1 MTKRIHDKYIS
12 DQKPPTGNQNCQL
25 CTWCAEASFRGI
37 DILPRPI
44 YSPRDPVFEYNGED
58 IVIHPIKKQFRNFRE
73 MNGWIMGQ
81 PNSRF
86 YVHVKWNGGSGGH
99 EVLLLTTNVPHVLD
113 AQQGILSPIT
123 DMKTFN
129 SYFGDI
135 DFSETYLC
143 RLDDRELNKALL
155 YKLNSMDE
163 LVSWDESKDIP
174 YMKEH
179 DMMGDDE
186 PIQEGAFQ
194 DIKNGV
200 NPFSDKLVFHVTTK
214 SHFDGQIF
222 NPRVPEYL
230 DPYDPNDKYF
240 EDNTTPRISF
250 SSSIEGC
257 LNGIMVNME
266 RDTPERFDKMY
277 VYVPEKPLSEY
288 KHKTTKQLANE
299 KLVWDANVTR
309 EVWITEPVRM
319 KLYGTIRVDQIK
331 RVSRK
336 QTTPNAKNE
345 KNDRSYFTFK
355 WHWIVPP
362 KVLEKSTKFEYSTD
376 KVAQWLSND
385 IKRFK
390 YGLIRNGRLQTGN
403 ISDAEYD
410 KYWVFHSGQEVDEA
424 GGGNCYD
431 YVEYEAGY
439 LSAYGIPYQKYFMSF
454 TTKKNQPIVT
464 HTICVVPY
472 EGKFIYIEGAYQR
485 ITSEWGH
492 MRRKTFD
499 KLNDI
504 FDYIAECVADDESK
518 DINFGVWDYT
528 KTKIDYGTPIK
539 EFMNLIFKH
548 CDMIYDG
555 EASKPKTVKEGGRML
570 YRKPS
575 RFILEADD
583 DTDDTDDIVEES
595 ATDMFIELGDMMF
608 YVSEYHNA
616 LFDDPDAYDEVIN
629 EYGVLLDSCDGEFIE
644 ETAKPYDDYLRKHGY
659 DPKTNTIEDPN
670 NPGRRVNAG
679 RIGSKKERNRMNK
692 FLRENGYDPETET
705 ILTDI
710 NDRNNPGQ
718 KKRVKFGINS
728 AIGNA
733 GASMTVP
740 AAYSRVDGADDYS
753 DDTEPGIAMSKS
765 IMQQKP
771 GQSNYILKHEEGH
784 MAYEDSFG
792 RKRNGASWTTNPSH
806 HSPKAY
812 RDDINAARQHIR
824 SQAKKNPALLGNSH
838 DILPT
843 EYQAD
848 KYAEEHNR
856 YGRGHGAAAL
866 SNMMSK
872 LKKFDPSTY
881 QAQRDVMLS
890 EYGTGENGFKK
901 FAAALQDQYD
911 MMLSMSEMVKGTP
924 SASMYK
930 KGLVGIKREID
941 AGFPE
946 SRKVFFSL
954 TQPDEKK
961 AIDEGM
967 QRESDKLDA
976 GTHSRIAFMKKY
988 ADRAQA
994 QQAAADT
1001 KRRQLAKEQLKQ
1013 QIASG
1018 KLTRDQ
1024 AAKAARKI
1032 QRIEAFEAG
1041 KQQMQQQPKQQT
1053 NPQTRQ
1059 DTISVGNQSV
1069 SEPTVKK
1076 EGAILE
1082 KRKPSRFFLE
1092 EDEEGITVGDIEL
1105 DETEDDRDD
1114 ETETETET
1122 SETEVDDRKPDSEG
1136 SDDDMDSETESVDEH
1151 LDVKN
1156 VDLGSFGSD
1165 TSDIQNDYDPKEID
1179 ILMKLMS
1186 SEADAMAEYM
1196 DAAKD
1201 TNVDVLRRLYADIA
1215 NEERFHME
1223 QLLFAKSEMTGEKYI
1238 PKDPDVKSEYEE
1250 LLAMGMDEETAMQTA
1265 VDKCHIRG
1273 TIQSDED
1280 DMDIEL
1286 SEETETLESA
1296 MLQFGM
1302 TFDYM
1307 LEMAENARF
1316 SVSDY
1321 NHSLEIFTE
1330 ACIGTDLVMEATNNG
1345 PIRGKKNPISI
1356 LRNAIG
1362 FLVGMI
1368 TKIVKKFADILRRL
1382 GNRTKQIRIYLKRYG
1397 LKGLFADNTLS
1408 MYFYDMN
1415 DPNRVSDSI
1424 NYFLTLV
1431 YDVYDYAGRAIG
1443 LNMAPPPPGLVRSPR
1458 LQIRSL
1464 DDGIEKLNQVDL
1476 VKTKTVFP
1484 EDINAQT
1491 QIVQTLLGYNTEKL
1505 SGSPTVEGKS
1515 KNVMNYLIAVS
1526 EDWKRVMTQIQQS
1539 LGQMDALQMQ
1549 TNSVYH
1555 TNKPLFNKAEKGMN
1569 ACVKA
1574 CKAFVNAL
1582 THDVGVLADL
1592 NKRLTDALANL
1603 KDKTDQLDARDAG
1616 ATQPT
1621 EPQQSEQPAEQ
1632 QQQPAEQPQQTPEQP
1647 NQQQPAQPQQ
1657 QQAQQTPPQEPAQQ
1671 QQPQQPAQ
1679 QQQQPVQ
1686 QQPKKQAQQPTQ
1698 KPTTESALSKQ
1709 LPPTAEVPQSQI
1721 DSLISSGQLK
1731 YYKPSRGFGGD
1742 SELTESNKPEWY
1754 AGFVNANGQLQVY
1767 LNQNFN
1773 KKLNTEYPWWTM
1785 EPEGA
1790 VFGTVAGKPYGLFA
1804 NLNNQG
1810 GPITSQRPAL
1820 CAKTAK
1826 GWGLVHN
1833 PEGGVIGGGSV
1844 TQS

>member
-1 MTKRIHDKYIS
+1 MTKRIHEKYIS

-37 DILPRPI
+37 DILSRPI
-44 YSPRDPVFEYNGED
+44 YSPRDPVFEYHGED

-73 MNGWIMGQ
+73 MNSWIMGQ

-99 EVLLLTTNVPHVLD
+99 EFLLLTTNVPHVLD

-123 DMKTFN
+123 DLKTFN

-143 RLDDRELNKALL
+143 RLDDREFNKALL
-155 YKLNSMDE
+155 NKLNSMDE
-163 LVSWDESKDIP
+163 LVPWDESKDIP

-179 DMMGDDE
+179 GMLGDDE

-214 SHFDGQIF
+214 SHFDGQVF

-257 LNGIMVNME
+257 LNGIMVHME

-288 KHKTTKQLANE
+288 KHKTTKQLVNE

-331 RVSRK
+331 RMTRK

-362 KVLEKSTKFEYSTD
+362 KVLEKSTQFEYSID
-376 KVAQWLSND
+376 KVVQWLSND

-390 YGLIRNGRLQTGN
+390 YGLIRDGRLQTGN
-403 ISDAEYD
+403 VSDAEYD

-439 LSAYGIPYQKYFMSF
+439 LTAYGIPYQKYFMSF

-472 EGKFIYIEGAYQR
+472 EGKFIYIEGAYKR

-499 KLNDI
+499 KLHDI

-583 DTDDTDDIVEES
+583 DTDD
-595 ATDMFIELGDMMF
+595 
-608 YVSEYHNA
+608 
-616 LFDDPDAYDEVIN
+616 
-629 EYGVLLDSCDGEFIE
+629 
-644 ETAKPYDDYLRKHGY
+644 
-659 DPKTNTIEDPN
+659 
-670 NPGRRVNAG
+670 
-679 RIGSKKERNRMNK
+679 
-692 FLRENGYDPETET
+692 
-705 ILTDI
+705 
-710 NDRNNPGQ
+710 
-718 KKRVKFGINS
+718 
-728 AIGNA
+728 
-733 GASMTVP
+733 
-740 AAYSRVDGADDYS
+740 
-753 DDTEPGIAMSKS
+753 
-765 IMQQKP
+765 
-771 GQSNYILKHEEGH
+771 
-784 MAYEDSFG
+784 
-792 RKRNGASWTTNPSH
+792 
-806 HSPKAY
+806 
-812 RDDINAARQHIR
+812 
-824 SQAKKNPALLGNSH
+824 
-838 DILPT
+838 
-843 EYQAD
+843 
-848 KYAEEHNR
+848 
-856 YGRGHGAAAL
+856 
-866 SNMMSK
+866 
-872 LKKFDPSTY
+872 
-881 QAQRDVMLS
+881 
-890 EYGTGENGFKK
+890 
-901 FAAALQDQYD
+901 
-911 MMLSMSEMVKGTP
+911 
-924 SASMYK
+924 
-930 KGLVGIKREID
+930 
-941 AGFPE
+941 
-946 SRKVFFSL
+946 
-954 TQPDEKK
+954 
-961 AIDEGM
+961 
-967 QRESDKLDA
+967 
-976 GTHSRIAFMKKY
+976 
-988 ADRAQA
+988 
-994 QQAAADT
+994 
-1001 KRRQLAKEQLKQ
+1001 
-1013 QIASG
+1013 
-1018 KLTRDQ
+1018 
-1024 AAKAARKI
+1024 
-1032 QRIEAFEAG
+1032 
-1041 KQQMQQQPKQQT
+1041 
-1053 NPQTRQ
+1053 
-1059 DTISVGNQSV
+1059 
-1069 SEPTVKK
+1069 
-1076 EGAILE
+1076 
-1082 KRKPSRFFLE
+1082 
-1092 EDEEGITVGDIEL
+1092 ITVGDIEL
-1105 DETEDDRDD
+1105 DETEDDRND
-1114 ETETETET
+1114 ETETEIET
-1122 SETEVDDRKPDSEG
+1122 SETEVDDREPDSKG
-1136 SDDDMDSETESVDEH
+1136 SNDDMDSETESVDEH

-1165 TSDIQNDYDPKEID
+1165 TSDVQNEYDPKEID

-1307 LEMAENARF
+1307 LEMAENPRF
-1316 SVSDY
+1316 STSDY

-1330 ACIGTDLVMEATNNG
+1330 ACIGTDLVMEADNG

-1382 GNRTKQIRIYLKRYG
+1382 GNRTKQIRTYLKRYG
-1397 LKGLFADNTLS
+1397 VKGLFADNTLS

-1431 YDVYDYAGRAIG
+1431 YDVYDYAGRSIG

-1484 EDINAQT
+1484 EDINEQT
-1491 QIVQTLLGYNTEKL
+1491 QIVQTLLGYSTEKL
-1505 SGSPTVEGKS
+1505 SGGPTVEGKS

-1621 EPQQSEQPAEQ
+1621 EQQTEQPAEQ
-1632 QQQPAEQPQQTPEQP
+1632 SQQTAEQPAQQKQSPPEKPAQQQP
-1647 NQQQPAQPQQ
+1647 NQ
-1657 QQAQQTPPQEPAQQ
+1657 QQAQQTPPK
-1671 QQPQQPAQ
+1671 QPAPQKQ
-1679 QQQQPVQ
+1679 Q
-1686 QQPKKQAQQPTQ
+1686 
-1698 KPTTESALSKQ
+1698 PTTESAQLSKQ

-1731 YYKPSRGFGGD
+1731 YYRPSRGFGGD

-1767 LNQNFN
+1767 LNQNLN
-1773 KKLNTEYPWWTM
+1773 KKLNTEYPWWGVD
-1785 EPEGA
+1785 PEGT

-1804 NLNNQG
+1804 NLNNEG

-1826 GWGLVHN
+1826 GWGLVHDPN
-1833 PEGGVIGGGSV
+1833 GGVIGGGSV
-1844 TQS
+1844 KQS